1 VNVFLDIIFNLGT
14 LISISILS
22 GFVEYRNHPK
32 KFITLGLLFGLG
44 SVLGMLNPV
53 QWSPGIIFDGR
64 SILLSIAAL
73 YFGPLTA
80 IISIVPP
87 VILRIIQG
95 GGGVYMGVSVILASA
110 IIGTIFYYKKK
121 NIEVSTRNLIIMG
134 LINHFVMICL
144 MTLLPKESVWYT
156 IEHIGPVVMLFYP
169 ISTLIIGKVINFIY
183 FNRRTTQE
191 RSDFEQRLLTIGE
204 NFFNDG
210 MIYQV
215 LFFPDGSRKFTYVSK
230 SAEMFY
236 GYKTE
241 EILNDPSKIYS
252 RVFEED
258 IEKLKNAEIMGVK
271 SLKEL
276 KCEIRMKNPDGG
288 LRWSLLI
295 STPKKLENGIIQWD
309 GIEFIITDRKLAE
322 EKVLKSLEEK
332 ETLIKELY
340 HRTKNTLQITKNL
353 LSMQANSYPDN
364 EQLNKVVKDTENR
377 IQSISLVHEMLY
389 KSDNLSKISLG
400 AYVQDMLK
408 LTIDTFDHSS
418 RIETKVDSE
427 YFLVSIDLAIPL
439 GLVLNEMITN
449 SVKYAFKEKGLISIK
464 INKIDDQIIIK
475 YSDNGIGFSDDFDFR
490 AHESLGA
497 QLIYSIVE
505 NQLDGEIDVS
515 GKNGFNAMIK
525 VKSNVYKDRV

>member
-1 VNVFLDIIFNLGT
+1 MNVFLDIIFNLGT

-44 SVLGMLNPV
+44 STLGMLNPV
-53 QWSPGIIFDGR
+53 QWSTGIIFDGR
-64 SILLSIAAL
+64 SILLSIAAM
-73 YFGPLTA
+73 YFGPATA
-80 IISIVPP
+80 IISIIPP
-87 VILRIIQG
+87 TILRIIQG
-95 GGGVYMGVSVILASA
+95 GGGAHMGISVIFASA
-110 IIGTIFYYKKK
+110 IIGTIFYYRKK
-121 NIEVSTRNLIIMG
+121 NQEASTKELISLGFIT
-134 LINHFVMICL
+134 HFAMICL
-144 MTLLPKESVWYT
+144 MTLLPRESIWYT
-156 IEHIGPVVMLFYP
+156 IEHIGPVVILFYP

-183 FNRRTTQE
+183 SNRRTAQE
-191 RSDFEQRLLTIGE
+191 KSDFEQRLLTIGE
-204 NFFNDG
+204 NFFNG

-215 LFFPDGSRKFTYVSK
+215 LSFPDGSRKFTYVSK

-236 GYKTE
+236 GCKTE
-241 EILNDPSKIYS
+241 EILKDPSKIYS

-258 IEKLKNAEIMGVK
+258 VEKLQNAEIAGIK
-271 SLKEL
+271 NLKGF

-288 LRWSLLI
+288 LRWSLLT
-295 STPKKLENGIIQWD
+295 STPKKIEDGVIQWD
-309 GIEFIITDRKLAE
+309 GIEFIITDRKFAE

-353 LSMQANSYPDN
+353 LSMQANSYPNN

-377 IQSISLVHEMLY
+377 IQSIALVHEMLY

-400 AYVQDMLK
+400 AYIQDMLK

-464 INKIDDQIIIK
+464 IDKVDDQIIIK
-475 YSDNGIGFSDDFDFR
+475 YSDNGVGFSDDFDFR
-490 AHESLGA
+490 SHESLGT

>member
-1 VNVFLDIIFNLGT
+1 MNVFLDIIFNLGT

-32 KFITLGLLFGLG
+32 KFIALGLLFGLG
-44 SVLGMLNPV
+44 STLGMLNPV
-53 QWSPGIIFDGR
+53 QWAPGIIFDGR
-64 SILLSIAAL
+64 TILLSVAGL
-73 YFGPLTA
+73 YFGPLA
-80 IISIVPP
+80 ALIAVVPP
-87 VILRIIQG
+87 IILRIIQG
-95 GGGVYMGVSVILASA
+95 GGGMYMGISTIFASA
-110 IIGTIFYYKKK
+110 IIGSIFHYKK
-121 NIEVSTRNLIIMG
+121 NSEEVSNKNLIMLGFITH
-134 LINHFVMICL
+134 IIMICL
-144 MTLLPKESVWYT
+144 MTLLPKENILST
-156 IEHIGPVVMLFYP
+156 IKNIGPVVILFYP

-183 FNRRTTQE
+183 SNRRTAQE

-204 NFFNDG
+204 NFFNG

-215 LFFPDGSRKFTYVSK
+215 LSFPDGSRKFTYVSK

-236 GYKTE
+236 GCKTE
-241 EILNDPSKIYS
+241 EILNDASKIYS

-258 IEKLKNAEIMGVK
+258 VEKLKDAETAGIK
-271 SLKEL
+271 NLKGF

-288 LRWSLLI
+288 LRWSLLT
-295 STPKKLENGIIQWD
+295 STPKKIENGVIQWD
-309 GIEFIITDRKLAE
+309 GIEFIITDRKFAE

-353 LSMQANSYPDN
+353 LSMQANSYPNN

-377 IQSISLVHEMLY
+377 IQSIALVHEMLY

-400 AYVQDMLK
+400 AYVRDMLK

-418 RIETKVDSE
+418 RIETNVDSE

-464 INKIDDQIIIK
+464 IDKVDDRIIIK
-475 YSDNGIGFSDDFDFR
+475 YSDNGIGFPDDFDFR
-490 AHESLGA
+490 THESLGT

-505 NQLDGEIDVS
+505 NQLDGEIDIS
-515 GKNGFNAMIK
+515 GKNGFNATIK
-525 VKSNVYKDRV
+525 VKSNVYKDRI